1 MQHKFKKELWTPV
14 ITEHPK
20 PSVGFR
26 KHRPHI
32 FNNWQP
38 ISERYKV
45 PGLIP
50 KKTLREE
57 EKPID
62 FLAEQTDEV

>member
-1 MQHKFKKELWTPV
+1 MKNQFKKELWTPV

-32 FNNWQP
+32 FNYWQP

-50 KKTLREE
+50 RKTLCKEE
-57 EKPID
+57 ENLAKP
-62 FLAEQTDEV
+62 TDEVE